1 MNVFTEKKQIII
13 DYRGDI
19 PVLNV
24 AGPIDIPYWET
35 LEHISQMLMYN
46 VRIYEVLSDGSKME
60 LDLCNYDKENDPK
73 KQGLKQAYEP
83 TTKDNPTRLVTDKP
97 LNMSEVTD
105 NFTKPQPLPP
115 TKVEMIH
122 DTNYESMVTGEEPT
136 VVSSSATI
144 REESNKK
151 MSKKL
156 QKANKIY
163 VPPTVDDI
171 DEK

>member
-1 MNVFTEKKQIII
+1 MNVFTEKKQIVI

-46 VRIYEVLSDGSKME
+46 VRIYEVLSDGSKVE

-83 TTKDNPTRLVTDKP
+83 VTKDNPTRLVTDKP
-97 LNMSEVTD
+97 LSISEVTD
-105 NFTKPQPLPP
+105 KFTKPQPLPP
-115 TKVEMIH
+115 TKMDMID
-122 DTNYESMVTGEEPT
+122 DTNYESMVTGEEPK
-136 VVSSSATI
+136 VISSSATI

-151 MSKKL
+151 QSKKL

-163 VPPTVDDI
+163 VPPTVDEV

>member
-46 VRIYEVLSDGSKME
+46 VRIYEVLSDGSKVE
-60 LDLCNYDKENDPK
+60 
-73 KQGLKQAYEP
+73 QGLKQAYEP

-115 TKVEMIH
+115 TKGDMIH
-122 DTNYESMVTGEEPT
+122 DTNYENMVTGEEPT
-136 VVSSSATI
+136 VVSGSATI

>member
-1 MNVFTEKKQIII
+1 MNVFTEKKQIVI

-46 VRIYEVLSDGSKME
+46 VRIYEVLSDGSKVE

-83 TTKDNPTRLVTDKP
+83 ATKDNPTRLVTDKP
-97 LNMSEVTD
+97 LSISEVTD
-105 NFTKPQPLPP
+105 NFTKPHPLPP
-115 TKVEMIH
+115 TKEEMIL
-122 DTNYESMVTGEEPT
+122 DTNYESMVTGEESK
-136 VVSSSATI
+136 VVSSSAII

-163 VPPTVDDI
+163 VPPTI
-171 DEK
+171 DEVDEK